1 MKNLHEKKR
10 IIKITDKEF
19 DQKFERGEDI
29 TKYLDL
35 KAATVV
41 KRVNVDFPAW
51 MVVSLDQEAIK
62 LNVSRQAIIKM
73 WIHERLNISQ
83 HKMVSSFNA

>member
-1 MKNLHEKKR
+1 MKNLHKQKK

-19 DQKFERGEDI
+19 DEKFEQGKDI

-51 MVVSLDQEAIK
+51 MVVSLDQEATK

-73 WIHERLNISQ
+73 WIHERLNLSQ
-83 HKMVSSFNA
+83 YKIAS